1 MTFDYRRRILGYADR
16 VRVRPGDTIDFKISL
31 ENHETFEFRTVRI
44 VCGVESP
51 EGAPYREVAVD
62 TAANGLHG
70 GSYQRIDAGSYAVI
84 PAAPVLDRLSAFTF
98 QTFIMPTLPGDGR
111 QVIISRGSGP
121 GRPGFAVILD
131 SAGALALMVGDGQDL
146 ITVSTGKPLQPW
158 KWVFVT
164 ASYDAANG
172 SVTLGQEPLIHTGES
187 SRPLCITGHAP
198 PGVVFAA
205 DHDLH
210 MAAWQTGWHEDGR
223 PRMVGHFNGR
233 IDSPRLASRVLA
245 GHEVAALARPGPTP
259 ADWVVGAWDF
269 AANIS
274 GDTFPDRSGNTLH
287 GHLVNLPSRGV
298 TGRQWDGSC
307 HDWRECSDHYA
318 AIHFHDDDL
327 FDAGWRTTVSMT
339 VPESLASGVHAA
351 HCQAGDDTCHIPFLV
366 VPGRGAPRERVAFL
380 ASTATWLAYANN
392 HWQLDEEKAE
402 VKRGRIIAYSPDELF
417 LHERRDLGLSTY
429 DTHRDG
435 SGVFYSSRLRPLMN
449 NYSPQSTIWSFNA
462 DTHVTDW
469 LEASGIPFDVVTDE
483 DIHEDGVAAVA
494 DCRVIITGTHPE
506 YWTTDMLDALAAYF
520 DRGGRLMYLGGNG
533 FYWRIACHPTRGG
546 EAIEVRRPESGA
558 RFWASRPGEYHLSF
572 NGERGGLWKHI
583 GRPPQSLVGVGTF
596 ATGFDRSGWFVK
608 KPGIDDNPRA
618 SWIFEG
624 VEGDI
629 IGDFGVLGGGAA
641 GIELDGADEALGTPP
656 ETIVLASSDGH
667 SAYYMQSP
675 DEIVFNHAAVTADAN
690 PRVRAD
696 MVYFTLPSGAG
707 VFSTGSI
714 SWAASLGW
722 NGYDNNVARITGN
735 VVRRF
740 AAAAAL
746 P

>member
-16 VRVRPGDTIDFKISL
+16 VRARPGDTIDFKISL
-31 ENHETFEFRTVRI
+31 EDHQTFEFRTVRI
-44 VCGVESP
+44 VCAVATP
-51 EGAPYREVAVD
+51 EGAPYREVAVE
-62 TAANGLHG
+62 TPANGRHN
-70 GSYQRIDAGSYAVI
+70 GSFQRVDAGSYAVI
-84 PAAPVLDRLSAFTF
+84 PAAPVLDRLQDFTF
-98 QTFIMPTLPGDGR
+98 QAFIMPTLPGDGR

-121 GRPGFAVILD
+121 ARPGFAVILD
-131 SAGALALMVGDGQDL
+131 SAGALALMVGNGGDL
-146 ITVSTGKPLQPW
+146 VTVSTGRPLQPW
-158 KWVFVT
+158 KWAFV
-164 ASYDAANG
+164 AARYNATDG
-172 SVTLGQEPLIHTGES
+172 AVTVSQNPLIHTGGS
-187 SRPLCITGHAP
+187 SSPLCITGQAP
-198 PGVVFAA
+198 SGVVFAG

-210 MAAWQTGWHEDGR
+210 MAAWQTGWHEDGK

-233 IDSPRLASRVLA
+233 IDSPRLASRALED
-245 GHEVAALARPGPTP
+245 HEMAELARPGTVLP
-259 ADWVVGAWDF
+259 DWVVGAWDF
-269 AANIS
+269 AENIC
-274 GDTFPDRSGNTLH
+274 GDTFPDRSGNALH

-307 HDWRECSDHYA
+307 HDWRECPDHYA

-327 FDAGWRTTVSMT
+327 FDAGWQTTVSMA
-339 VPESLASGVHAA
+339 VPDSLASGIYAA
-351 HCQAGDDTCHIPFLV
+351 HCRAGDDTCYIPFVV
-366 VPGRGAPRERVAFL
+366 VPGRGASRERVAFL

-402 VKRGRIIAYSPDELF
+402 VKRGRIIAYSADELF

-435 SGVFYSSRLRPLMN
+435 SGVFYSSRLRPLVN
-449 NYSPQSTIWSFNA
+449 NHSPQSAIWSFNA

-469 LEASGIPFDVVTDE
+469 LEASGIPFDVITD
-483 DIHEDGVAAVA
+483 DDLHEDGVAALA
-494 DCRVIITGTHPE
+494 DYRVIITGTHPE
-506 YWTTDMLDALAAYF
+506 YWTTAMLDGLEAYL
-520 DRGGRLMYLGGNG
+520 DGGGRLMYLGGNG

-583 GRPPQSLVGVGTF
+583 GRPPQSLVGIGTF
-596 ATGFDRSGWFVK
+596 ATGFDRAGWFVK
-608 KPGIDDNPRA
+608 KPGTDDNPRA

-656 ETIVLASSDGH
+656 ETIVLASSEGH

-722 NGYDNNVARITGN
+722 NDYDNNVARITGN

-740 AAAAAL
+740 AADAAL

>member
-1 MTFDYRRRILGYADR
+1 MTFDYRRRILGYPDR
-16 VRVRPGDTIDFKISL
+16 VRARPGETIDFKISL
-31 ENHETFEFRTVRI
+31 EDHETFEFRTVRI
-44 VCGVESP
+44 VCGVETP
-51 EGAPYREVAVD
+51 EGAPYREVEVQ
-62 TAANGLHG
+62 TPANGLHE
-70 GSYQRIDAGSYAVI
+70 GSCQRIDAGSYAII
-84 PAAPVLDRLSAFTF
+84 PSAPILDQLSTFTF
-98 QTFIMPTLPGDGR
+98 QAFIMPTLPGEER
-111 QVIISRGSGP
+111 QAIISRGSGS
-121 GRPGFAVILD
+121 GKPGFAVILD
-131 SAGALALMVGDGQDL
+131 SAGALSLMVSDGRDL
-146 ITVSTGKPLQPW
+146 VTVSTGRPLQPW
-158 KWVFVT
+158 KWVFVA

-172 SVTLGQEPLIHTGES
+172 SVTLGQEPLIHTGDS
-187 SRPLCITGHAP
+187 SSPMRITGDAP
-198 PGVVFAA
+198 PGVIFAA

-233 IDSPRLASRVLA
+233 IDSPRLASKVLED
-245 GHEVAALARPGPTP
+245 HEMAALARSGPTP
-259 ADWVVGAWDF
+259 ADGVVGAWDF
-269 AANIS
+269 AADIP
-274 GDTFPDRSGNTLH
+274 GDTFPDRSGNALH
-287 GHLVNLPSRGV
+287 GRLVNLPSRGV

-307 HDWRECSDHYA
+307 HDWRECPDHYA

-327 FDAGWRTTVSMT
+327 FDAGWRTTVSMA
-339 VPESLASGVHAA
+339 VPESLASGVYAA
-351 HCQAGDDTCHIPFLV
+351 HCQAGGDTCHIPFVV
-366 VPGRGAPRERVAFL
+366 VPERGAPKERVAFL

-402 VKRGRIIAYSPDELF
+402 VKRGRIIDYSPDELF

-435 SGVFYSSRLRPLMN
+435 SGVFYSSRLRPLVN
-449 NYSPQSTIWSFNA
+449 NYSPKSAIWSFNA

-483 DIHEDGVAAVA
+483 DIHEDGVAALA
-494 DCRVIITGTHPE
+494 DHRVIITGTHPE
-506 YWTTDMLDALAAYF
+506 YWSTDMLDALAAYF

-572 NGERGGLWKHI
+572 SGERGGLWKHI

-641 GIELDGADEALGTPP
+641 GIELDGADEALGTSP

-675 DEIVFNHAAVTADAN
+675 DEIVFNHAAVTGDAN

-740 AAAAAL
+740 AADAAL

>member
-1 MTFDYRRRILGYADR
+1 MTFDYRRRILGYPDR
-16 VRVRPGDTIDFKISL
+16 VRARPGETIEFKISL
-31 ENHETFEFRTVRI
+31 EDHDAFEFRTVRI
-44 VCGVESP
+44 VCGVETP
-51 EGAPYREVAVD
+51 DGAPYREVAVD
-62 TAANGLHG
+62 TPANGLHEG
-70 GSYQRIDAGSYAVI
+70 FCQRIDAGSYAII
-84 PAAPVLDRLSAFTF
+84 PAAPILDRLSTFTF
-98 QTFIMPTLPGDGR
+98 QAFIMPTLPGDGR
-111 QVIISRGSGP
+111 QAIISRGSGP
-121 GRPGFAVILD
+121 GRPGFAVIVD
-131 SAGALALMVGDGQDL
+131 SAGALALMVGDGRDL
-146 ITVSTGKPLQPW
+146 VTVSTGCSLQPW
-158 KWVFVT
+158 KWAFV
-164 ASYDAANG
+164 AACYDAVNG
-172 SVTLGQEPLIHTGES
+172 SVMLRQEPLVHTGEAS
-187 SRPLCITGHAP
+187 SSSCTAQDAP
-198 PGVVFAA
+198 SGVIFAA

-223 PRMVGHFNGR
+223 SRMAGHFNGR
-233 IDSPRLASRVLA
+233 IDSPCLASRILDDR
-245 GHEVAALARPGPTP
+245 EMAALARCGAAPVDG
-259 ADWVVGAWDF
+259 VIGAWDF

-274 GDTFPDRSGNTLH
+274 GDTFPDRSANALH
-287 GHLVNLPSRGV
+287 GRLVNLPSRGV
-298 TGRQWDGSC
+298 TGRRWDGSC
-307 HDWRECSDHYA
+307 HDWRERPDHYA

-339 VPESLASGVHAA
+339 VPASLTSGIYAA
-351 HCQAGDDTCHIPFLV
+351 HCRAGGDECHIPFVV
-366 VPGRGAPRERVAFL
+366 VPGCGAPREHVAFL

-435 SGVFYSSRLRPLMN
+435 SGVFYSSRLRPLVN

-469 LEASGIPFDVVTDE
+469 LEASGTPFDVVTDE
-483 DIHEDGVAAVA
+483 DIHESGVASLS
-494 DCRVIITGTHPE
+494 DYRVIVTGTHPE
-506 YWTTDMLDALAAYF
+506 YWTTDMLDALAAYL

-546 EAIEVRRPESGA
+546 EAIEVRRPESGP
-558 RFWASRPGEYHLSF
+558 RFWASRPGEHHLSF
-572 NGERGGLWKHI
+572 SGERGGLWKHI
-583 GRPPQSLVGVGTF
+583 GRPPQSLVGVGTV
-596 ATGFDRSGWFVK
+596 ATGFDRSGWYVK
-608 KPGIDDNPRA
+608 KPDIDDNPRA

-624 VEGDI
+624 VSGAM

-641 GIELDGADEALGTPP
+641 GIELDGADETLGTPP

-667 SAYYMQSP
+667 SAYYMLSP

-722 NGYDNNVARITGN
+722 NSYDNDVARITGN
-735 VVRRF
+735 VLRRF
-740 AAAAAL
+740 AADATL